1 MYKYAHRGNYLERN
15 TYSNSQELSLSDE
28 IMNVLFFFN
37 LALFCIFCDEYV

>member
-28 IMNVLFFFN
+28 IMNFFFFN
-37 LALFCIFCDEYV
+37 LAQFCIFCDEYV

>member
-28 IMNVLFFFN
+28 IMNVFFFN
-37 LALFCIFCDEYV
+37 LAQFCIFCDEYV

>member
-28 IMNVLFFFN
+28 IMNVFFF
-37 LALFCIFCDEYV
+37 